1 MTTRINQKD
10 RTRKALLEAA
20 RELLSEGHA
29 PSVAASAKRA
39 LISEATAYRYFTSA
53 RSLLQEA
60 LVINWP
66 GLQKVLEDLRIQ
78 TSVEERAC
86 FAAEI
91 MARTVLA
98 NEAQVRALITLSYSF
113 DNSDEIHSAGEL
125 RPAFRVSLIEAVLEI
140 VPIRLG
146 RKRLKGLKL
155 ALSVPISAEAV
166 LCLKDLGGYTDKE
179 IISSLGRIA
188 RNLVISEIRLSDN

>member
-53 RSLLQEA
+53 RRLTSGSVGDKLARLA
-60 LVINWP
+60 K
-66 GLQKVLEDLRIQ
+66 GTEDIRIQ
-78 TSVEERAC
+78 TSVEERAR

-98 NEAQVRALITLSYSF
+98 NEAQVRALISF
-113 DNSDEIHSAGEL
+113 
-125 RPAFRVSLIEAVLEI
+125 I
-140 VPIRLG
+140 VFI
-146 RKRLKGLKL
+146 
-155 ALSVPISAEAV
+155 
-166 LCLKDLGGYTDKE
+166 
-179 IISSLGRIA
+179 
-188 RNLVISEIRLSDN
+188 